1 MIDFL
6 RLSLPLNDDV
16 LNVHEDGVR
25 TINYKKLA
33 ELGVRL
39 VGDCELVNGTWETT
53 ELKHPF
59 ESIPSSHSGM
69 AFKIY
74 QGNEKTWPHIELKA
88 SPAKLAQGHNVYGSD
103 DFGYA
108 LHTMLGL
115 FAVTHPELYGYV
127 MHDCIELRQIDVTY
141 SAQLRNQ
148 MEVSAV
154 LEHLYGVGH
163 RHTKANNG
171 SKYTGT
177 VYFGSKNSQ
186 YKLLKLYDKL
196 LEVQN
201 DIKTHERAG
210 KCVKHLKEALKAA
223 ERLLRAE
230 ASIRKR
236 VIASHFGTLEVFKIL
251 PMLRDDPTRL
261 HKLWSISWSDVF
273 EALKGDEVTMKDD
286 AKLLEKLLD
295 LDITEGRAK
304 AAYRFY
310 LSIKTDGY
318 EFTKQTTSN
327 STFHRNKG
335 YLMEA
340 GISHARLQSN
350 AKSNVIPM
358 VRICDLS
365 FKEQAPEGYELP
377 ELSEVLAA

>member
-16 LNVHEDGVR
+16 LNVHKDGVR

-33 ELGVRL
+33 SFGIRL

-74 QGNEKTWPHIELKA
+74 QGNEKTWPHVELKA

-103 DFGYA
+103 DFAFA

-115 FAVTHPELYGYV
+115 FAVTHPRLYDYV
-127 MHDCIELRQIDVTY
+127 MHDSIELRQIDVTY

-171 SKYTGT
+171 SKYNGT
-177 VYFGSKNSQ
+177 VYFGSKNSK
-186 YKLLKLYDKL
+186 YKCLKFYDKYA
-196 LEVQN
+196 EVLN
-201 DIKTHERAG
+201 DIKTQKRAG
-210 KCVKHLKEALKAA
+210 KDTSALEEAA
-223 ERLLRAE
+223 EAAKRLLRAE
-230 ASIRKR
+230 ASVRKCA
-236 VIASHFGTLEVFKIL
+236 IKNDFGTLEVFKIL
-251 PMLRDDPTRL
+251 PILKNDPTRL
-261 HKLWSISWSDVF
+261 NQLWSIAWTDIF
-273 EALKGDEVTMKDD
+273 DALKGDEVTMKDD
-286 AKLLEKLLD
+286 AKLLEKLLE

-335 YLMEA
+335 YLMNA

-358 VRICDLS
+358 VRICDLN

-377 ELSEVLAA
+377 SLQEVLAA